1 VSDFQIV
8 RGFEEAWRPP
18 IRPHPRTTPALLSSL
33 GRNGGTD
40 VRSRLS
46 RIVDRAPEVM
56 VKVTGR
62 TRDAS
67 HLAAHLAYIARHGAL
82 EAEDRDGNLLDGR
95 VAIKELAEDW
105 SAVAL
110 ADSRRRANSPFSVSI
125 VLSMPAGTD
134 PFALCDAARAFAREA
149 FDDRFDYIFV
159 LHTDAEHPHVH
170 LAVRAL
176 GDHGER
182 LNPKKADLEAW
193 RQSFAQ
199 ALRERGVAAEA
210 TPRRARGITRKP
222 ERSALRKLRE
232 RHEAGHGEI
241 GRVRRAAYGEAARAA
256 FQGETIRMSW
266 EHRLVER
273 QAKVRALYLA
283 QARLLSASPDPA
295 DRKLGASVDAFVRA
309 MPAPDTQ
316 RLALARELRA
326 ANANLRTRS
335 GAEPPRPETDGP
347 GRDRDR

>member
-1 VSDFQIV
+1 MSDFRIV

-18 IRPHPRTTPALLSSL
+18 VRPHPRMTPAMLSSI
-33 GRNGGTD
+33 GRVGGVD

-46 RIVDRAPEVM
+46 RLVDRAPEVM

-62 TRDAS
+62 TRDAG

-82 EAEDRDGNLLDGR
+82 EAEDRDGSLLQGR
-95 VAIKELAEDW
+95 AAIRELAEDW
-105 SAVAL
+105 SAAAL

-125 VLSMPAGTD
+125 VLSMPARTD
-134 PFALCDAARAFAREA
+134 PFALRDAARAFARDSFA
-149 FDDRFDYIFV
+149 DRFDYVFV
-159 LHTDAEHPHVH
+159 LHTDADHPHVH

-176 GDHGER
+176 GDRGER

-210 TPRRARGITRKP
+210 TPRRARGVTRKP

-232 RHEAGHGEI
+232 RHEAGRGAI
-241 GRVRRAAYGEAARAA
+241 GRIRRAAFSEAARAA
-256 FQGETIRMSW
+256 FQGEVGRTPW
-266 EHRLVER
+266 EQRIIER
-273 QAKVRALYLA
+273 QARVRGLYLA
-283 QARLLSASPDPA
+283 QAKLLSTSPDPI
-295 DRKLGASVDAFVRA
+295 DRSLALKVEAFVRA

-326 ANANLRTRS
+326 ASVAQRARLGSQDRPLRD
-335 GAEPPRPETDGP
+335 DGRQ
-347 GRDRDR
+347 RDRE